1 MIARPDESVRTGRT
15 GKGSNLHDMKYCII
29 IPDGMADYKLEKLSN
44 RTPLEAARTPNL
56 DNITSCGILGL
67 VNTIPKRFK
76 PGSDVACLSVLGYD
90 PEVYYTGRAPL
101 ESASLGINLGKQD
114 WAVRCNLITINDD
127 ILEDFTAGHISDN
140 EAKLIISILNENLG
154 NSNISFY
161 AGKSYRNI
169 MVYNGDIMI
178 EADCTPPHDIIGK
191 SIRKYLPKGNG
202 SEILIDL
209 MKSSHHLLVNHDV
222 NKVRID
228 LGENPANMI
237 WLWGQGQRP
246 SLVPFKELYGI
257 SGAVITGVDLL
268 KGLATYLDWN
278 IIDVPG
284 ATAYLDTDYDAKA
297 RYAIKALETHD
308 LVLIHIEAPD
318 EAGHEGNIH
327 EKIRAIENIDKKI
340 IGPVFD
346 ALKKYNEFRMLILPD
361 HYTPISKK
369 THTSEPVPF
378 TIYSTDSGKKSSLS
392 FSESNAEQTGLR
404 VKKGYKLMSH
414 FIEGDIAR

>member
-1 MIARPDESVRTGRT
+1 
-15 GKGSNLHDMKYCII
+15 MKYCII

-44 RTPLEAARTPNL
+44 STPLEAARTPNL
-56 DNITSCGILGL
+56 DNIASNGVLGL
-67 VNTIPKRFK
+67 VSTIPKGFK
-76 PGSDVACLSVLGYD
+76 PGSDIACLSVLGYD

-101 ESASLGINLGKQD
+101 ESASLGIKLGKQD

-140 EAKLIISILNENLG
+140 EAKLIIALLNQSLG
-154 NSNISFY
+154 NNNISFH

-169 MVYNGDIMI
+169 MVYYGDSRI

-191 SIRKYLPKGNG
+191 SIKQYLPKGNG

-209 MKSSHHLLVNHDV
+209 MKSSHPLLVNHDV

-246 SLVPFKELYGI
+246 SMVPFKELYGI

-297 RYAIKALETHD
+297 RYAIKAIETHD

-327 EKIRAIENIDKKI
+327 EKIRAIEKIDKKI

-346 ALKKYNEFRMLILPD
+346 ALQKYKEFRMLILPD
-361 HYTPISKK
+361 HYTPISIK
-369 THTSEPVPF
+369 THSSEPVPF
-378 TIYSTDSGKKSSLS
+378 TIYSTDSVKKSKLS
-392 FSESNAEQTGLR
+392 FSESNAKKTGLR
-404 VKKGYKLMSH
+404 VKKGYKLMSQ
-414 FIEGDIAR
+414 FIEGDLS

>member
-1 MIARPDESVRTGRT
+1 
-15 GKGSNLHDMKYCII
+15 MKYCII

-56 DNITSCGILGL
+56 DNIAASGVLGL
-67 VNTIPKRFK
+67 VNTIPKKFK
-76 PGSDVACLSVLGYD
+76 PGSDIAILSVLGYD
-90 PEVYYTGRAPL
+90 PNVYYTGRAPL
-101 ESASLGINLGKQD
+101 ESASLGINLGTQD
-114 WAVRCNLITINDD
+114 WAVRCNLVTINDD
-127 ILEDFTAGHISDN
+127 VLEDFTAGHISDN
-140 EAKLIISILNENLG
+140 EAKLIITLLNEGLG
-154 NSNISFY
+154 NNNISFH
-161 AGKSYRNI
+161 AGTSYRNI
-169 MVYNGDIMI
+169 MVYNGDSRI

-191 SIRKYLPKGNG
+191 SIKQYLPKGNG
-202 SEILIDL
+202 SELLINL
-209 MKSSHHLLVNHDV
+209 MKNSHSLLVNHDV

-246 SLVPFKELYGI
+246 AMVPFKELYGI

-268 KGLATYLDWN
+268 KGLATYLAWD

-297 RYAIKALETHD
+297 RYAIEAIETHD

-346 ALKKYNEFRMLILPD
+346 ALQKHKEFRMLVLPD
-361 HYTPISKK
+361 HYTPISKR

-378 TIYSTDSGKKSSLS
+378 TIYSTDSAKESKLS
-392 FSESNAEQTGLR
+392 FSESNAKQTGLK
-404 VKKGYKLMSH
+404 VKKGYELMSK
-414 FIEGDIAR
+414 FIEGDIS

>member
-1 MIARPDESVRTGRT
+1 
-15 GKGSNLHDMKYCII
+15 MKFCVI

-44 RTPLEAARTPNL
+44 RTPLEAAKTPNL
-56 DNITSCGILGL
+56 DGITSNGTLGL
-67 VNTIPKRFK
+67 VNTIPKGFS
-76 PGSDVACLSVLGYD
+76 PGSDIACLSVLGYD

-101 ESASLGINLGKQD
+101 ESASLGIELAKND
-114 WAVRCNLITINDD
+114 TAVRCNLITANGDT
-127 ILEDFTAGHISDN
+127 LVDFSAGHISDS
-140 EAKLIISILNENLG
+140 EAKLIINILNEGLG
-154 NSNISFY
+154 QNNIKFY

-169 MVYNGDIMI
+169 MVYKGDTVI

-191 SIRKYLPKGNG
+191 SIKQHLPKGKN
-202 SEILIDL
+202 SDVLIDL
-209 MKSSHHLLVNHDV
+209 MRDSYHLLADHNL
-222 NKVRID
+222 NKARID

-237 WLWGQGQRP
+237 WLWGQGKGP
-246 SLVPFKELYGI
+246 SMVPFRELYEL

-268 KGLATYLDWN
+268 RGLATYINWN

-297 RYAIKALETHD
+297 EYAIEAMKTHD

-318 EAGHEGNIH
+318 EAGHEGNVQ

-346 ALKKYNEFRMLILPD
+346 ALKKYNEFRILILPD
-361 HYTPISKK
+361 HYTPISKR

-378 TIYSTDSGKKSSLS
+378 TIYDTDSSKQSKLS
-392 FSESNAEQTGLR
+392 FSEPNAKQTGLK
-404 VKKGYKLMSH
+404 VKKGYELMKH
-414 FIEGDIAR
+414 FIEGNISR

>member
-1 MIARPDESVRTGRT
+1 MNFLAFLQI
-15 GKGSNLHDMKYCII
+15 MKYCVI

-56 DNITSCGILGL
+56 DKIASSGVLGL

-76 PGSDVACLSVLGYD
+76 PGSDIACLSVLGYD
-90 PEVYYTGRAPL
+90 PVVYYTGRAPL
-101 ESASLGINLGKQD
+101 ESAGLGIKLGKQD

-140 EAKLIISILNENLG
+140 EAKLIITLLNESLG
-154 NSNISFY
+154 NNNIRFH

-169 MVYNGDIMI
+169 MIYNGDSRI

-191 SIRKYLPKGNG
+191 SIKQFLPKGNG

-209 MKSSHHLLVNHDV
+209 MKSSHPLLVNHDV

-246 SLVPFKELYGI
+246 SIVPFKELYGI

-268 KGLATYLDWN
+268 KGLATYLAWD

-284 ATAYLDTDYDAKA
+284 ATAYFDTDYDAKA
-297 RYAIKALETHD
+297 RYAIEAIETHD

-327 EKIRAIENIDKKI
+327 EKLRAIENIDKKI

-346 ALKKYNEFRMLILPD
+346 ALQKYKEFRMLILPD
-361 HYTPISKK
+361 HYTPISKR
-369 THTSEPVPF
+369 THSSEPVPF
-378 TIYSTDSGKKSSLS
+378 TIYSTDSVKESKLP
-392 FSESNAEQTGLR
+392 FSESNAKKTGLR
-404 VKKGYKLMSH
+404 VKKGYELMSK
-414 FIEGDIAR
+414 FIEGDIA

>member
-1 MIARPDESVRTGRT
+1 
-15 GKGSNLHDMKYCII
+15 MKFCVI

-56 DNITSCGILGL
+56 DNITSNGTLGL
-67 VNTIPKRFK
+67 VNTIPKGFS
-76 PGSDVACLSVLGYD
+76 PGSDIACLSVLGYD
-90 PEVYYTGRAPL
+90 PKVYYTGRAPL
-101 ESASLGINLGKQD
+101 ESASLGIELAEND
-114 WAVRCNLITINDD
+114 TAVRCNLITANEDT
-127 ILEDFTAGHISDN
+127 LEDFSAGHISDN
-140 EAKLIISILNENLG
+140 EAKLIITILNEKLG
-154 NSNISFY
+154 RNNIKFY

-169 MVYNGDIMI
+169 MVHKGDTVI

-191 SIRKYLPKGNG
+191 SIKQNLPKGKD
-202 SEILIDL
+202 SDVLINL
-209 MKSSHHLLVNHDV
+209 MRDSYHLLANHNL

-237 WLWGQGQRP
+237 WLWGQGKSP
-246 SLVPFKELYGI
+246 SLVPFSELYGL

-268 KGLATYLDWN
+268 RGMATYINWN

-297 RYAIKALETHD
+297 EYAIEAMKTHD

-318 EAGHEGNIH
+318 EAGHEGNVH

-346 ALKKYNEFRMLILPD
+346 ALKKYNEFRILILPD
-361 HYTPISKK
+361 HYTPISKR

-378 TIYSTDSGKKSSLS
+378 TIYDTDSKQKSGLS
-392 FSESNAEQTGLR
+392 FSEPNAKQTGLR
-404 VKKGYKLMSH
+404 VKKGHELMGN
-414 FIEGDIAR
+414 FIDGKIV